1 MGTEAFPQTGQEE
14 ATSLEFAAAGRE
26 FLEAHGAGDLADRE
40 IEIVHNA
47 GVYRGTIADAIGGRC
62 PEFRTMAE
70 SMVEVAGGEILAP
83 TIDAYVKKS
92 ELKKK
97 S

>member
-1 MGTEAFPQTGQEE
+1 MGNEAIAPANED
-14 ATSLEFAAAGRE
+14 LEFAIAGRE
-26 FLEAHGAGDLADRE
+26 FLEAHGAGELADRE
-40 IEIVHNA
+40 IEIVHND
-47 GVYRGTIADAIGGRC
+47 GTIYRGTIADAIGGRC

-70 SMVEVAGGEILAP
+70 SLVEVGGAEILTA
-83 TIDAYVKKS
+83 TVNKYVEKS

>member
-1 MGTEAFPQTGQEE
+1 MGNEAFTAPQDIAE
-14 ATSLEFAAAGRE
+14 LEFATAGRE

-40 IEIVHNA
+40 IEIVHSD
-47 GVYRGTIADAIGGRC
+47 GTVYRGTIADAIGGRC

-83 TIDAYVKKS
+83 TIDSYVRKS